1 MSDKINQINE
11 IKKLIGTDSNIAEEI
26 IKYCQKIKNQSK
38 ILIMKSYVLEK
49 IDKTYDINT
58 IEQYLDKITELKHKV
73 RDNTK
78 DCYHDIKIH
87 TSLKINEV
95 LVDFKCEMDEDH
107 EDNFII
113 KIDGKTIIV
122 DEAWG
127 MDYCMIK
134 KDQDISKFN
143 LKHYHKLDVL
153 SQTCAQYGWVDEEK
167 EDKKKS
173 EYKDYIDYDEK
184 DYIDYDE
191 NIEDEKGVIELK
203 LFVDICKNKFPEI
216 NPVQMFD
223 IIMLCLIYCYKLE
236 YIYI

>member
-1 MSDKINQINE
+1 MSDKSNQINK
-11 IKKLIGTDSNIAEEI
+11 IKELIGSDSNIAEEI
-26 IKYCQKIKNQSK
+26 IKYCQKIKNKSK
-38 ILIMKSYVLEK
+38 SLIMKSYVLEK
-49 IDKTYDINT
+49 IDKTSDINI

-134 KDQDISKFN
+134 QDNNINNFN
-143 LKHYHKLDVL
+143 LKYYHKLDVL
-153 SQTCAQYGWVDEEK
+153 SQTCAQYGWVNEEK
-167 EDKKKS
+167 EDKNNP
-173 EYKDYIDYDEK
+173 KDYYETPFDGK

-191 NIEDEKGVIELK
+191 NIEDEKGVIDLK
-203 LFVDICKNKFPEI
+203 LFVDICKNNFPDV
-216 NPVQMFD
+216 NPIEMFD
-223 IIMLCLIYCYKLE
+223 MIMLCLIYCYRL
-236 YIYI
+236 

>member
-11 IKKLIGTDSNIAEEI
+11 IKKLIGSDSNIAEEI
-26 IKYCQKIKNQSK
+26 IKYCQKIKNKSK
-38 ILIMKSYVLEK
+38 NLIMKSYVLEK
-49 IDKTYDINT
+49 INKTSDINI

-95 LVDFKCEMDEDH
+95 LVDFKCEMNEDH

-113 KIDGKTIIV
+113 KIDGETIIV

-127 MDYCMIK
+127 NDYCMIK
-134 KDQDISKFN
+134 QDIDISKFN
-143 LKHYHKLDVL
+143 LKHYHKLDKL
-153 SQTCAQYGWVDEEK
+153 SQTCANYGCVDEEK

-173 EYKDYIDYDEK
+173 KNCNEPYFDEK

-191 NIEDEKGVIELK
+191 NIEDEKGIIDLK
-203 LFVDICKNKFPEI
+203 LFVEICKNKFPDV
-216 NPVQMFD
+216 NPIEMFD
-223 IIMLCLIYCYKLE
+223 MIMLCLIYCYKL
-236 YIYI
+236 